1 MPTTTCQENNSVL
14 RFKRTLCLLLAVS
27 LPVDAFP
34 VQSAS
39 SDKDPQAGSQNHAK
53 NLTDSKTGRAKP
65 EQDQQTLLLEVTINT
80 RKLADIIR
88 AEKLADGRLVLPID
102 AWIEARLRPTGEK
115 LALPDGNQGYAL
127 DAVPGLQYKLDAG
140 RLALDITAPAE
151 AFEASGFYDGRGG
164 EAPPN
169 PAPPGFYFNYN
180 LTGTRS
186 ADSSLSYGAFLEGV
200 AFNSMG
206 SLVANGVMRG
216 DDNQRELIRTDTSWQ
231 TDLPGSMETLV
242 LGDTIGS
249 GGAWS
254 RPVRFGG
261 IRWARNFA
269 LRPGYFSFPLPSIS
283 GSAALPSTIDVLVN
297 NQRQQSQS
305 VDAGPFALNNVP
317 VVTGAGEVN
326 LVVRDLLGVE
336 TLVTQ
341 SYYTSPR
348 LLVEGLSDF
357 SFEAGL
363 LRENF
368 GSQSF
373 DYSSVFA
380 AGTWRQGL
388 NDALTGEARLELQ
401 QHRQAA
407 GFEIT
412 GLLGHFAV
420 ARAVAAYAGA
430 GGERGGHYILGLER
444 RSLASSGSLQWEYFD
459 RGFTQFGASSNEI
472 RPRDRFTA
480 GYGMPLFLGASVGAS
495 YLSQSSWNG
504 DRFELASAN
513 LGVSLPWNMYLNAF
527 ASKRL
532 DEDKGWSGGLSLIL
546 PLGSQRTVSASSNR
560 DSDGRIINALQAS
573 QTVSQGPGLGWRVR
587 VSDDTRQQL
596 QAGGTLNTNY
606 GQLNAD
612 ANLGE
617 DGASLRLGSNGSI
630 GWLRGLPFATRNIG
644 QGSFAVVKV
653 GEIENVP
660 VYRSNQI
667 SASTNSNGMALVP
680 NLLPYQQNKITI
692 DPGELPFDT
701 EIKGV
706 KEMALPYARSG
717 ILVEFP
723 VRRSHNALVILLQPN
738 GKPVPGGASVT
749 VTPNGMTFIVA
760 KRGQVYLTDLES
772 DNRIAVQW
780 PDGHC
785 DLAITLPADGQPE
798 PRIGPLTCGN
808 PR

>member
-1 MPTTTCQENNSVL
+1 MPTTTCQTNSGVL
-14 RFKRTLCLLLAVS
+14 RFKRTLCLLLTVS
-27 LPVDAFP
+27 HFVCAFP
-34 VQSAS
+34 VRSAS
-39 SDKDPQAGSQNHAK
+39 SDKVPPGDKHNQANS
-53 NLTDSKTGRAKP
+53 LTSSKIDRTKP
-65 EQDQQTLLLEVTINT
+65 GQDQQTLLLEVTINT

-88 AEKLADGRLVLPID
+88 VEILADGRLVLPVD
-102 AWIEARLRPTGEK
+102 AWHEARLRPAGEK
-115 LALPDGNQGYAL
+115 LALPDSKQGYTL
-127 DAVPGLQYKLDAG
+127 DAVPGLQYKLDTG
-140 RLALDITAPAE
+140 KLALDINAPAE
-151 AFEASGFYDGRGG
+151 AFEASGFDDGRGG

-169 PAPPGFYFNYN
+169 KAPPGFYFNYN
-180 LTGTRS
+180 LTGIRS
-186 ADSSLSYGAFLEGV
+186 ADSSLSYGAILEGV
-200 AFNSMG
+200 VFNSMG
-206 SLVANGVMRG
+206 SLVAKGVMRG
-216 DDNQRELIRTDTSWQ
+216 DDNQHELIRTDTYWQ
-231 TDLPGSMETLV
+231 TDLPSSMETLV

-283 GSAALPSTIDVLVN
+283 GSAALPSTIDVLIN

-305 VDAGPFALNNVP
+305 VNTGPFALNNIP
-317 VVTGAGEVN
+317 VATGAGEVN
-326 LVVRDLLGVE
+326 LVLRDLLGVE

-348 LLVEGLSDF
+348 LLAAGLSDF

-363 LRENF
+363 LRENY

-407 GFEIT
+407 GIEIA

-420 ARAVAAYAGA
+420 ARAAAAYSGA
-430 GGERGGHYILGLER
+430 GDEQGGHYILGLER
-444 RSLASSGSLQWEYFD
+444 RSIVSAGSLQWEYFD
-459 RGFTQFGASSNEI
+459 RGYTQFGASSNET

-480 GYGMPLFLGASVGAS
+480 GYGMSLFLGASVGVS

-513 LGVSLPWNMYLNAF
+513 LGVSLPWNMYLNAY
-527 ASKRL
+527 ASKQL
-532 DEDKGWSGGLSLIL
+532 DEDKGWSGGLNLSL

-573 QTVSQGPGLGWRVR
+573 QSVSQGPGLGWRLR
-587 VSDDTRQQL
+587 VSDDSSQQL

-606 GQLNAD
+606 GQLNVD
-612 ANLGE
+612 ANQGKE
-617 DGASLRLGSNGSI
+617 GTSLRLGANGSV

-653 GEIENVP
+653 GEIEDVP

-667 SASTNSNGMALVP
+667 SASTNSSGMALVP

-723 VRRSHNALVILLQPN
+723 VRRSHNALVVLHQPN
-738 GKPVPGGASVT
+738 GKPVPGGARVT